1 MISTGEGRTLLCTT
15 TATSSALESPP
26 IICSSLPLLTCHNV
40 FLSLFSRFLAFSLS
54 LFPSFSLSRLFSF
67 FLCFSSTFLSLYLF
81 FSPPRMKTQLV
92 GDIPAG
98 LPTFSTSTIYFSY
111 FSSLFPTALAIAIIA
126 FLESIA
132 ISKNL
137 ASLND
142 YKVGGGGVV

>member
-1 MISTGEGRTLLCTT
+1 
-15 TATSSALESPP
+15 
-26 IICSSLPLLTCHNV
+26 
-40 FLSLFSRFLAFSLS
+40 
-54 LFPSFSLSRLFSF
+54 
-67 FLCFSSTFLSLYLF
+67 
-81 FSPPRMKTQLV
+81 MKTQLV